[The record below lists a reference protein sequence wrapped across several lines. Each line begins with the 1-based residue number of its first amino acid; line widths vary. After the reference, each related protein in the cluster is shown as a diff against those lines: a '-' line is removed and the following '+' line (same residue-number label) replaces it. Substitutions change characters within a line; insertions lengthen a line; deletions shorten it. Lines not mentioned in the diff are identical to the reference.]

1 MSLHRHHKPFN
12 LRVQGPR
19 FSPDFPQSSFP
30 FLVLRS
36 HGWHV
41 AEFRHRFTCLFCL
54 QNWWQVRPLHEC
66 HLLALPCRLINPY
79 NHHHLSPSLC
89 HSSPPFPSPVS
100 AEGGFWAYLVDTPVF
115 PNPTG
120 STSTSSGFLYQ
131 FEEYCIEFHLY
142 EWWVIFL
149 KSWWA
154 SKPVSSQTRLVVHL

>member
-89 HSSPPFPSPVS
+89 HSSPPSLPQCLQSVGFEHTWLTPPCFQIPPAPHRHPLVS
-100 AEGGFWAYLVDTPVF
+100 YTNSRNIVL
-115 PNPTG
+115 N
-120 STSTSSGFLYQ
+120 STFTNDG
-131 FEEYCIEFHLY
+131 
-142 EWWVIFL
+142 
-149 KSWWA
+149 
-154 SKPVSSQTRLVVHL
+154 